1 MRNFIASIFAAFL
14 LLAAPALAQSGRS
27 QPAAGDDF
35 GILVMAH
42 GGNAAWNAE
51 VEAMLAPLGREL
63 RLETA
68 FGMADPVRLQ
78 AAVQRLEARGAR
90 RIGIVRLFISGDS
103 FKERTEQIL
112 GLRPGAGPRPA
123 PTDAA
128 HAGHAGHDM
137 SLWRIET
144 ASRFA
149 LSADGLAD
157 APEVGAVLADRVRA
171 LSRNPATESVLIIA
185 HGPED
190 DAENARWIAQ
200 ISQRAEAVRAA
211 GAFRRVEVQTLRED
225 WPEKRADSEARIR
238 AFVTAAAADNGQAI
252 VIPYRVAGFGPY
264 ARVLE
269 GLTYQAD
276 RRGLLP
282 SEEVASWVRR
292 QAAALRT
299 QFAAT
304 P

>member
-1 MRNFIASIFAAFL
+1 MRTIIASLIAAFL
-14 LLAAPALAQSGRS
+14 LLAAPARA
-27 QPAAGDDF
+27 QPAAPADDF
-35 GILVMAH
+35 GVLVMAH
-42 GGNAAWNAE
+42 GGNSAWNAE

-103 FKERTEQIL
+103 FKARTEQIL
-112 GLRPGAGPRPA
+112 GLTPGAGPRPA
-123 PTDAA
+123 ANAPAD
-128 HAGHAGHDM
+128 HSGHGMA
-137 SLWRIET
+137 LWRINT
-144 ASRFA
+144 VSRYA
-149 LSADGLAD
+149 LSNDGLAD
-157 APEVGAVLADRVRA
+157 AQEVGAVLAARVRA
-171 LSRNPATESVLIIA
+171 LSRDPARESVLILA

-200 ISQRAEAVRAA
+200 IGQRAEAVRAA
-211 GAFRRVEVQTLRED
+211 GAYRRVEVQALRED
-225 WPEKRADSEARIR
+225 WPEKRAESEARIR
-238 AFVTAAAADNGQAI
+238 AFVTAAADNGGTAI

-282 SEEVASWVRR
+282 SDEVAAWVRR

-299 QFAAT
+299 QLAAA

>member
-1 MRNFIASIFAAFL
+1 MRTFIASLLAAFL
-14 LLAAPALAQSGRS
+14 LLAAPARAQE
-27 QPAAGDDF
+27 AAGDDF

-90 RIGIVRLFISGDS
+90 RIGVVRLFISGDS
-103 FKERTEQIL
+103 FRERTEQIL
-112 GLRPGAGPRPA
+112 GLRPGAPPRPA
-123 PTDAA
+123 PDATA

-144 ASRFA
+144 NSRFA

-157 APEVGAVLADRVRA
+157 AAEVGAVLAARVRA
-171 LSRNPATESVLIIA
+171 LSHNPASESVLIIA

-211 GAFRRVEVQTLRED
+211 GPFRRVEVQTLRED
-225 WPEKRADSEARIR
+225 WPEKRAESEARIR
-238 AFVTAAAADNGQAI
+238 AFVTAAAENGGTAI

-269 GLTYQAD
+269 GLTYAAD

-282 SEEVASWVRR
+282 SEEVAIWVRR